1 MGINFGVLIRVIGLP
16 LPFFFY
22 RLAFGLVD
30 LLHEFSVTAISWF
43 YYLAGY

>member
-1 MGINFGVLIRVIGLP
+1 MGINFGVLIRVIGLRLP
-16 LPFFFY
+16 LFY

-30 LLHEFSVTAISWF
+30 LLHECSVAAISWF

>member
-16 LPFFFY
+16 PPPPFF

-30 LLHEFSVTAISWF
+30 LLHECSVAAISWF